1 MEMLEL
7 HQGSTSIS
15 VQIGGDST
23 DVMFVIVHRSLR
35 VCIHYKHVLAMS
47 DAVCRRAS
55 VWCCT
60 VNTLTATPICKRI
73 IVVQLG
79 MHCMKSICDLLKY
92 YLSQRQFIFM
102 PGSIIDF
109 YTKVCMNLTFCVL
122 RCGLMRHDAQGV

>member
-35 VCIHYKHVLAMS
+35 VCTHYKHVLAMS

-55 VWCCT
+55 V
-60 VNTLTATPICKRI
+60 
-73 IVVQLG
+73 
-79 MHCMKSICDLLKY
+79 
-92 YLSQRQFIFM
+92 
-102 PGSIIDF
+102 
-109 YTKVCMNLTFCVL
+109 
-122 RCGLMRHDAQGV
+122 